1 MAASRS
7 TLDGIAYRESGSG
20 DRVAL
25 LLHGY
30 PQSSLMWEPAMAAL
44 AESGW
49 RGVAPDLPGFGDS
62 PPDRPG
68 TWERQIEAVMR
79 LHAGLALGPVALVM
93 HDWGALIGL
102 RWACENP
109 GAVRALVISSSGFF
123 PDGKWHG
130 MARGM
135 RTEGTGEQLL
145 DGMTRESFGELM
157 RWASRAFDDTAID
170 EYWRCFADAERRA
183 AQLDLYRSGDFEKLA
198 RYEGQLAALGVPTL
212 LLWGSDDQFAPLAGG
227 HRLDREIPHAE
238 LQVLDGVGHF
248 VWDDEPE
255 RSAAALSAFV
265 RALH

>member
-30 PQSSLMWEPAMAAL
+30 PQSSLMWEPVLAAL
-44 AESGW
+44 AGIGW

-109 GAVRALVISSSGFF
+109 GAVSALVISSSGFLSLNTS
-123 PDGKWHG
+123 PSPRD
-130 MARGM
+130 
-135 RTEGTGEQLL
+135 
-145 DGMTRESFGELM
+145 
-157 RWASRAFDDTAID
+157 
-170 EYWRCFADAERRA
+170 
-183 AQLDLYRSGDFEKLA
+183 RS
-198 RYEGQLAALGVPTL
+198 
-212 LLWGSDDQFAPLAGG
+212 
-227 HRLDREIPHAE
+227 
-238 LQVLDGVGHF
+238 
-248 VWDDEPE
+248 
-255 RSAAALSAFV
+255 
-265 RALH
+265 